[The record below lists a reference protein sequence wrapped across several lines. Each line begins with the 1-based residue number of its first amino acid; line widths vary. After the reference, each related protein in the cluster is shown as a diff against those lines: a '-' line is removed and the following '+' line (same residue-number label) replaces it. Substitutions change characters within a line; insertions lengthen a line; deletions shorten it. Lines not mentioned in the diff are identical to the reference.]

1 MDDDK
6 TLLLMKERI
15 ERLEKDKEEIFEH
28 INTITKDLSKIVVNE
43 NDSIILNA
51 KITDLLAIK
60 AFYEY

>member
-6 TLLLMKERI
+6 TLLSMKERI